1 MYCEQRIAPPAA
13 SAENAWITNT
23 LMESTRDTADI
34 AAEPT
39 LLTIMVSTVP
49 IREFSTCSKIT
60 GINRVRSILFVK
72 ICCCSFIF
80 FHLNLFSFFDYT
92 LNFL

>member
-1 MYCEQRIAPPAA
+1 MYCEQRIALPAA

-49 IREFSTCSKIT
+49 IREFSTCSKN
-60 GINRVRSILFVK
+60 NRYQQGSEHFVCK
-72 ICCCSFIF
+72 KYVAV
-80 FHLNLFSFFDYT
+80 LSFFST
-92 LNFL
+92 